1 MTHSSIF
8 TFLNAYWSPF
18 PVFLKPPVG
27 GEPCEVPSI
36 AACSFNG
43 EFISGLCGYFCHSKV
58 HNSFYVKI
66 IPLSNIEHFQQG
78 TFLWNLLVWIWLDDK
93 RRLLKQKLFVS
104 WLFCALLVDLKHYL
118 PVRLFCF
125 KDMQTL
131 PQCPPFSLSTALNS
145 STLLVLS
152 SCVLCVFTVQTVKFH
167 SYILTH
173 THTHTHTHMHESMT
187 WIKTWIVF

>member
-1 MTHSSIF
+1 M
-8 TFLNAYWSPF
+8 YYY
-18 PVFLKPPVG
+18 
-27 GEPCEVPSI
+27 
-36 AACSFNG
+36 G

-78 TFLWNLLVWIWLDDK
+78 TFLWNLLIWIWLDDK

-173 THTHTHTHMHESMT
+173 THTHTHTHARKHDLDKNLNRVL
-187 WIKTWIVF
+187 I